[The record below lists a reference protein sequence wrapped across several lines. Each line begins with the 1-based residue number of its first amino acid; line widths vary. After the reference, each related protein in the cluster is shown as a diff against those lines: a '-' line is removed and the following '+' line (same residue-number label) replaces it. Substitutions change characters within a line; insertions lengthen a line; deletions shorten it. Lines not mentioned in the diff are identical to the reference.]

1 MVELNPGFIVF
12 DNGEESR
19 KAVLDFV
26 IDQLRAGTMTPECQR
41 WLAKCFDAK
50 SDTVFRLK
58 AVGRRGQHKGEDRF
72 LEFREKIEPFR
83 MFRESVLK
91 KFQAEIERE
100 GEDAVV
106 LKQAEMSKKDSGFG
120 VSRPTAKK
128 LLDFIKI
135 DEETRREAQQEWLA
149 REKSRQNEEA
159 IRKPK

>member
-1 MVELNPGFIVF
+1 MVELNPDFIVF

-26 IDQLRAGTMTPECQR
+26 ISELRAGTMSPEHQR
-41 WLAKCFDAK
+41 WLAKCFDVK
-50 SDTVFRLK
+50 GDTAFRLK
-58 AVGRRGQHKGEDRF
+58 AVGRRGQHNGEERF
-72 LEFREKIEPFR
+72 LEFEKKIEPFR
-83 MFRESVLK
+83 RFRAEVLET
-91 KFQAEIERE
+91 FHAEIERE

-120 VSRPTAKK
+120 VSKPTAKK

-149 REKSRQNEEA
+149 QEKARQNEEA
-159 IRKPK
+159 IPKPK